1 MLEYALLYF
10 FTANVTVLCLLT
22 LSTPINKARLKKI
35 NSNQSY
41 KLFYGTNCSLN
52 VEIALT
58 ELLVTKLILYLV
70 IMLVFSTF
78 YTLFAK
84 EKL

>member
-1 MLEYALLYF
+1 M
-10 FTANVTVLCLLT
+10 
-22 LSTPINKARLKKI
+22 PINTVHTNKQGKIKKK
-35 NSNQSY
+35 NNCNQSN

-70 IMLVFSTF
+70 IMFVFSTF

-84 EKL
+84 QKL